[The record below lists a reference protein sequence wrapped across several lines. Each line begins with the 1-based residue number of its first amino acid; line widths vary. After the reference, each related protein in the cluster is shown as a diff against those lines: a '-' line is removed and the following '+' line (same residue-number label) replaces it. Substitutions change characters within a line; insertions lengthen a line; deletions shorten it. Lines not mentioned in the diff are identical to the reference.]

1 MKENLFMKIMTIVVK
16 GLFIMGIIAG
26 IYFVFV
32 K

>member
-1 MKENLFMKIMTIVVK
+1 MKENLYMKIMALVVK